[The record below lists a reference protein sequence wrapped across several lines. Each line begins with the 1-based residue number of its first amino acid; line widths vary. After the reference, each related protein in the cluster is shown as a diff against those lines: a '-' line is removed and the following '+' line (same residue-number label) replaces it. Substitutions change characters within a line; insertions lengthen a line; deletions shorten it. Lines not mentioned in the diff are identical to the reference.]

1 MTQYYSTNF
10 VINPTSGHNY
20 TRKRQPFAGARL
32 VSRRKEE
39 LSVGKSA
46 SCRVEVADRAV
57 RELRARP
64 GNPRVHSRAQVRQIA
79 KSIEAFGFNNPILVD
94 QNGLIIAGHGRVE
107 AARMLG
113 LTKVPTIRLEHLSEA
128 QVRAFVVGDNRLAE
142 RSDWNRELLAKEFEF
157 LTSLDLEFDITTTG
171 FSTGEIDVLLAAPET
186 VCDEADGVPT
196 PTSAASE
203 VSRPGDLWQLGE
215 HRLQCADATDPAS
228 FARLLGRRRAQMAFS
243 DPPYNVAIDGHV
255 CGSGKIRHREFAM
268 ASGEMT
274 PEQFTSFLE
283 ESLGLLARACIDGA
297 ILFVCMDW
305 RHVWEMTSAA
315 RHLGLELKNLVVWR
329 KDNAGMG
336 SLYRSQHELLFVL
349 KSGQRAHINN
359 VELGRFGRY
368 RSNCWDYPGANSL
381 RKGRRKDLEMHPTV
395 KPIALV
401 ADAISDCSNRGGIIL
416 DSFGGSG
423 TTIIAAHK
431 TGRLGYL
438 MEIDPAYVDVTIR
451 RFEKLF
457 GIEAVLSETG
467 QTFSEVTR
475 DRHSQAEIPPRR
487 RRTARS

>member
-1 MTQYYSTNF
+1 
-10 VINPTSGHNY
+10 
-20 TRKRQPFAGARL
+20 
-32 VSRRKEE
+32 
-39 LSVGKSA
+39 
-46 SCRVEVADRAV
+46 
-57 RELRARP
+57 
-64 GNPRVHSRAQVRQIA
+64 
-79 KSIEAFGFNNPILVD
+79 
-94 QNGLIIAGHGRVE
+94 
-107 AARMLG
+107 
-113 LTKVPTIRLEHLSEA
+113 
-128 QVRAFVVGDNRLAE
+128 
-142 RSDWNRELLAKEFEF
+142 
-157 LTSLDLEFDITTTG
+157 
-171 FSTGEIDVLLAAPET
+171 
-186 VCDEADGVPT
+186 
-196 PTSAASE
+196 
-203 VSRPGDLWQLGE
+203 
-215 HRLQCADATDPAS
+215 
-228 FARLLGRRRAQMAFS
+228 
-243 DPPYNVAIDGHV
+243 
-255 CGSGKIRHREFAM
+255 
-268 ASGEMT
+268 
-274 PEQFTSFLE
+274 
-283 ESLGLLARACIDGA
+283 DGA